1 MKSGILA
8 VAMLVATMTGAYATQ
23 YYVYAPSS
31 GGCTVVDN
39 AGTPG
44 PNRKMKFEGK
54 AFELGRCRQRS
65 HSVRGFV
72 PRYEQIRIVPK
83 GAITGRLILRAA
95 WSQLAL

>member
-54 AFELGRCRQRS
+54 AFDSEDAANAAIASEASCRGTS
-65 HSVRGFV
+65 
-72 PRYEQIRIVPK
+72 K
-83 GAITGRLILRAA
+83 
-95 WSQLAL
+95 